1 MTFTT
6 RPELIGTHGMV
17 STTHWIATAVGQ
29 AVLEAGGN
37 AFDAATASGFCL
49 QVVEPHQNG
58 PGGDLPVL
66 FARPGD
72 VTPTVLCAQGPAPMA
87 ATAAAFADLGFDLV
101 PGSGLLAAVV
111 PGATAGWLTLLR
123 DHGTMGLRDVLGYSI
138 GYARAGYPVVPAM
151 SACIEGVADLFR
163 NHWTTSAA
171 TYLPGGHPPAPGTLF
186 RNEALART
194 YEQLVHSAE
203 ASDSREAGIDAAI
216 TAWSEGFVAA
226 QVDTF
231 MRSSWLDAS
240 GEPHAGLLTG
250 SDLARWRPWY
260 EQPLGLGFRGHTVYK
275 PGAWS
280 QGPVLLQQLA
290 LLDGF
295 DLDPGTADTVHLVVE
310 CAKLAF
316 ADREAWYGDTT
327 DAPLAA
333 LLSADYATMRRRL
346 VGDAASYDLR
356 PGSPDGREPRLPR
369 LVTAPPAVRLTD
381 AAAGEPNAATT
392 DDSRP
397 DAAARTDTV
406 HVDVVD
412 RWGTMVS
419 AMPSGG
425 WLQSS
430 PVIPELGFGLG
441 TRLQMTWL
449 EQGLASSLTPGRR
462 PRTTL
467 SPTMVMRGD
476 QPVLAFGSPGGDQQD
491 QWQLGL
497 VLEHLVAGHDLQ
509 RSIDAPAFHTAS
521 FPSSFYPRESE
532 PGVVVVE
539 DRLGADVVAAL
550 EARGHRVR
558 RTGGWSLGRLCA
570 VRRDTSR
577 GTLHAAANPR
587 GMQAYAAGR

>member
-37 AFDAATASGFCL
+37 AFDAATAAGFCL

-66 FARPGD
+66 FARAGD
-72 VTPTVLCAQGPAPMA
+72 AAPTVLCAQGPAPVA
-87 ATAAAFADLGFDLV
+87 ATPAAFTDLGFDLV

-111 PGATAGWLTLLR
+111 PGATVGWLTLLR
-123 DHGTMGLRDVLGYSI
+123 DHGTMRLRDVLGYSI

-151 SACIEGVADLFR
+151 SSCIDKVAPLLRD
-163 NHWTTSAA
+163 HWTTSAA
-171 TYLPGGHPPAPGTLF
+171 TYLPGGRPPVPGTLF
-186 RNEALART
+186 RNEPLART
-194 YEQLVHSAE
+194 YEELVHSAE
-203 ASDSREAGIDAAI
+203 AAGSREAGIDAAI

-226 QVDTF
+226 RVDTF
-231 MRSSWLDAS
+231 MRTPWLDSS
-240 GEPHAGLLTG
+240 GEPHRGLLTG
-250 SDLARWRPWY
+250 SDLARWRPSY
-260 EQPLGLGFRGHTVYK
+260 EQPVSLEFRGHTVSK

-295 DLDPGTADTVHLVVE
+295 DLDPGTADTVHVVVE
-310 CAKLAF
+310 SAKLAF
-316 ADREAWYGDTT
+316 ADREAWYGDVPDVPIGT
-327 DAPLAA
+327 
-333 LLSADYATMRRRL
+333 LLSPGYATRRRGL
-346 VGDAASYDLR
+346 VGDDASYDLR
-356 PGSPDGREPRLPR
+356 PGSPDGREPRLPG
-369 LVTAPPAVRLTD
+369 LVTAPPTARPTD
-381 AAAGEPNAATT
+381 SALGEPNATVDGTRA
-392 DDSRP
+392 DGE
-397 DAAARTDTV
+397 ARTDTV

-412 RWGTMVS
+412 QWGTMVS

-467 SPTMVMRGD
+467 SPTMVMRGN

-497 VLEHLVAGHDLQ
+497 VLQHLVAGHDLQ
-509 RSIDAPAFHTAS
+509 RSIDAPAFHTTA

-539 DRLGADVVAAL
+539 DRLGADVIAAL
-550 EARGHRVR
+550 QARGHRVR
-558 RTGGWSLGRLCA
+558 RAGDWSLGRLCA
-570 VRRDTSR
+570 VRRDPGR
-577 GTLHAAANPR
+577 GTVHAGANPR